1 MNTQQTR
8 YNLTMKIRRFT
19 STDTPDLIELFRHTV
34 HTVCTLDY
42 SPEQLNAWAPQ
53 SIDTDKWTL
62 RFARTFTVVAES
74 EGQLVGFANLA
85 DDGCVDMLYVTATMQ
100 SQGVATRL
108 ISVLEDEARRLGI
121 KRLYSDVSLTARKFF
136 LSKGFT
142 LENEYSKKV
151 GEVIFPNAIMGK
163 QLG

>member
-1 MNTQQTR
+1 MHGHLKASIPINGRCASLEPLRSLQNQKV
-8 YNLTMKIRRFT
+8 NLSVLQISQM
-19 STDTPDLIELFRHTV
+19 
-34 HTVCTLDY
+34 
-42 SPEQLNAWAPQ
+42 
-53 SIDTDKWTL
+53 
-62 RFARTFTVVAES
+62 
-74 EGQLVGFANLA
+74 
-85 DDGCVDMLYVTATMQ
+85 MQ